1 MTNSWETHVLKDMV
15 QKSGEHIIVYATT
28 GAGKT
33 NLLIDLVLT
42 MQSRNNEKILWYD
55 MGKEEEMLNLLQY
68 SDVRIFHPEG
78 ARVEIEGHF
87 THNYELRPFSDIND
101 ILGKISSSSINVIS
115 VTPFILKPAIFT
127 TWWSLFFTDFL
138 RMAFEKKLPR
148 PLTICIDQFNH
159 IVPGT
164 GETFDAHQ
172 SILANEIAFNITNL
186 RATKTRMLV
195 SSHKIAGGI
204 RKNIRTQFMWI
215 IFKRLS
221 ERIDTDIP
229 RLKMTQGVVQKLKP
243 DQMVIVDPSRDY
255 TEPISN
261 IPYRLI
267 AEREKIE
274 RGWNVTYRIET
285 TQEELE
291 KNMGLNNQSKK
302 QRADQYKEMVTNCM
316 TYMIEDLGMKKK
328 EVSAIAGMHPRS
340 IYDF

>member
-1 MTNSWETHVLKDMV
+1 MTNSWDTHVLKDMV

-42 MQSRNNEKILWYD
+42 MQTRNNEKILWYD

-78 ARVEIEGHF
+78 TRVNIEGDFDYNYDLRSF
-87 THNYELRPFSDIND
+87 TDIHTILSEISLR
-101 ILGKISSSSINVIS
+101 SINIIS
-115 VTPFILKPAIFT
+115 VTPFILKPALFT
-127 TWWSLFFTDFL
+127 AWWSEFFTHFL

-164 GETFDAHQ
+164 GEIFDAGQ
-172 SILANEIAFNITNL
+172 GKLANEIAFNISNL

-195 SSHKIAGGI
+195 SSHKIGGGI
-204 RKNIRTQFMWI
+204 KKNIRTQFMWI

-229 RLKMTQGVVQKLKP
+229 RLKMTQGVVQKLRP

-255 TEPISN
+255 TEPISD
-261 IPYRLI
+261 IPFRLI
-267 AEREKIE
+267 PEKEKAE
-274 RGWNVTYRIET
+274 RGWNVSYAIET
-285 TQEELE
+285 TQEKLE
-291 KNMGLNNQSKK
+291 KSLGLNQTKK
-302 QRADQYKEMVTNCM
+302 QRANEYKEMARSCM
-316 TYMIEDLGMKKK
+316 EYMTEELGMAKK
-328 EVSAIAGMHPRS
+328 EVSEIAGMHPRS

>member
-1 MTNSWETHVLKDMV
+1 MSNTWETHVLKDMV

-78 ARVEIEGHF
+78 ARVDIEGDF
-87 THNYELRPFSDIND
+87 THNYELRAFNDIND
-101 ILGKISSSSINVIS
+101 ILANISSSSINVIS
-115 VTPFILKPAIFT
+115 VTPFILKPAVFT
-127 TWWSLFFTDFL
+127 AWWSLFFTGFL
-138 RMAFEKKLPR
+138 RMAFEKQLPR
-148 PLTICIDQFNH
+148 PLCICIDQFNH

-172 SILANEIAFNITNL
+172 GALANEIAFNITNL

-195 SSHKIAGGI
+195 SSHKIGGGI

-255 TEPISN
+255 TEPILN

-274 RGWNVTYRIET
+274 RGWNVTYGIEI

-291 KNMGLNNQSKK
+291 KNMGLNQSKK
-302 QRADQYKEMVTNCM
+302 QRADLYKEMVTNCM
-316 TYMIEDLGMKKK
+316 TYMTEELGMKKK
-328 EVSAIAGMHPRS
+328 EVSEIAGMHPRS

>member
-1 MTNSWETHVLKDMV
+1 MLKDMV

-42 MQSRNNEKILWYD
+42 MQARNNEKILWYD

-78 ARVEIEGHF
+78 ARVDIEGEF
-87 THNYELRPFSDIND
+87 EHNYELRSFNDING
-101 ILGKISSSSINVIS
+101 ILSNISRSSINVIS
-115 VTPFILKPAIFT
+115 VTPFILEPATFT
-127 TWWSLFFTDFL
+127 AWWSEFFTHFL
-138 RMAFEKKLPR
+138 RMAFEKKMPR

-164 GETFDAHQ
+164 GEIFDAGQ
-172 SILANEIAFNITNL
+172 GKLANVIAFNIANL

-195 SSHKIAGGI
+195 SSHKIGGGI

-229 RLKMTQGVVQKLKP
+229 RLKMTQGVVQKLRP

-255 TEPISN
+255 TEPISD
-261 IPYRLI
+261 IPFRLI
-267 AEREKIE
+267 AEREKQE
-274 RGWNVTYRIET
+274 RGWNVSYAIET
-285 TQEELE
+285 TQEKLE
-291 KNMGLNNQSKK
+291 KNMGLNKTKK

-316 TYMIEDLGMKKK
+316 AYMTDELGMAKK
-328 EVSAIAGMHPRS
+328 EVSEIAGMHPRS